1 MATIAEERA
10 ANARARAEGYE
21 SAAHKEAHANV
32 GASAAGYANAVQ
44 QEIDANRRAQAEG
57 FANAAAKEMDAN
69 RRSVEAGFTSAV
81 DQEID
86 ANRRAREA
94 GYLNAADYES
104 GLRTLSDAPF
114 VDPRTQPAPVI
125 PEQFRI
131 GTANSP
137 QYNRPSPG
145 SMHTAG
151 PPQVPMSR
159 LPASRPLNNAMPT
172 FQGPD
177 YYNQMFNRPLQNWSQ
192 FMPANSRLAGG
203 GGVLYQNPWGYGT
216 GGGSGWGG
224 AFGGG
229 GMMGGGYPG
238 GGFIGG
244 GGYPGGGPFPGG
256 SWFPGGGGGGPL
268 GPRPGSDKANDL
280 AAGRTHHPQMYDLD
294 DNWVGAEGG
303 GAAEANWEGGGL
315 SGAGAGGVPWQDT
328 FMAPLGNR
336 LGWDFAGYN
345 PGQGQDT
352 GSSYED
358 LEDTDIGFMQDANT
372 GYSPTTGSRV
382 HSGPLAYSDTSGYS
396 FSGGPLADKQ
406 AYMGG
411 TISPYGDPLANV
423 NALPTVS
430 PIFDPSTSN
439 SWSGPYVNTGGTGDP
454 AANVN
459 ALPTV
464 STYTGGATGS
474 AYQGGGD
481 PALSAQSA
489 IDFQM
494 GIENS
499 ARLAQAQAAANA
511 AAIAAYGG
519 GDYGLLE
526 ADPEAGGDGS
536 AGRGSFEGMDAGY
549 AGPR

>member
-151 PPQVPMSR
+151 PPKVPMSR
-159 LPASRPLNNAMPT
+159 LPASRPLNYAMPT

-203 GGVLYQNPWGYGT
+203 GGALYQNPWGYGT

-224 AFGGG
+224 AFGGGGMMGG

-256 SWFPGGGGGGPL
+256 SWFPGGGGGNTTTDASGNQWVMSSSGQWVPA
-268 GPRPGSDKANDL
+268 GSE
-280 AAGRTHHPQMYDLD
+280 Y
-294 DNWVGAEGG
+294 
-303 GAAEANWEGGGL
+303 
-315 SGAGAGGVPWQDT
+315 
-328 FMAPLGNR
+328 
-336 LGWDFAGYN
+336 
-345 PGQGQDT
+345 GQGLLGDARLFDST
-352 GSSYED
+352 FYDSSGNYIGSEGPDVADSETQWGSGEGFGVLEKYFAQPSYVGD
-358 LEDTDIGFMQDANT
+358 DPSYVDIGPV
-372 GYSPTTGSRV
+372 PTTG
-382 HSGPLAYSDTSGYS
+382 LLNT
-396 FSGGPLADKQ
+396 PLADKQ
-406 AYMGG
+406 AYMDMVD
-411 TISPYGDPLANV
+411 I
-423 NALPTVS
+423 
-430 PIFDPSTSN
+430 
-439 SWSGPYVNTGGTGDP
+439 TGQPGASFNDFS
-454 AANVN
+454 AANPYAAGPPGASWN
-459 ALPTV
+459 DF
-464 STYTGGATGS
+464 STPLGQPQMAGPPGASFNDFS
-474 AYQGGGD
+474 AANPYAAGPPGASFND
-481 PALSAQSA
+481 FSAANPYAAGPPGASFNDFSA
-489 IDFQM
+489 ANPYAEAQ
-494 GIENS
+494 
-499 ARLAQAQAAANA
+499 AAQAQAAANA
-511 AAIAAYGG
+511 AAIAEYGG
-519 GDYGLLE
+519 GDYGFLGANPDVGAE
-526 ADPEAGGDGS
+526 VDWGG
-536 AGRGSFEGMDAGY
+536 
-549 AGPR
+549 GPDDFM